1 MSSLGLRVRAIG
13 PESEASTMLAFP
25 RVPEQSTHQL
35 LRTRLS
41 AGRPGQI
48 QGKVAERRG
57 F

>member
-41 AGRPGQI
+41 AGRPGRI
-48 QGKVAERRG
+48 QGKVAERTG
-57 F
+57 S